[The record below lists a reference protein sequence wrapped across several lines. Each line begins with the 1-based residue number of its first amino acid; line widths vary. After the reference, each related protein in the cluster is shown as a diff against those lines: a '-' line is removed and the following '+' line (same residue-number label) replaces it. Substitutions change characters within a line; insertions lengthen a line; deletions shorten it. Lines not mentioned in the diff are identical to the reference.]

1 MDLNLILPS
10 NASGDIFPGNT
21 LTAYRVMLQKY
32 ANLEVPHEGTLLSL
46 TMPTRWSNIKRS
58 EIYLVQVEK
67 AAARPTYVRVHKRG
81 GVSGGDVDDDKRS
94 RRSPSGLRR
103 GAKISKLRRLIETA
117 ARRRA
122 GGERGKRK
130 GVTLPQVSHHAPI
143 VITRKSPKRIDG
155 TSALDNIL
163 KEEAEIEVEV
173 EEAKAGLGLTA
184 ADAADSD
191 DDDDETVYY
200 SIKDDGVGSSSSS
213 KPIPP
218 ALTHIEKIAKKI
230 FRGERSYTQV
240 VLEAG
245 RVETNRELVHQLNQ
259 LVVKKL
265 PHLQEKLREERR
277 RACERGPEDVFS
289 FNTFNQKTAISL
301 PHDYMLVIPEDLSLQ
316 LGLRGKVYLGRRT
329 KPEDMTDVNYRNHTV
344 YVYTDIIKN
353 VVVGNTEA
361 PLLRCTG
368 VKNNSE
374 EAMMTYDFPNPVY
387 VPLNTNY
394 FKEVTIYLRDSFG
407 DPIPFQYVGSGGST
421 RSPTH
426 PTWPKR
432 HSSVINTRFQDG

>member
-10 NASGDIFPGNT
+10 NASGNIFPGNT
-21 LTAYRVMLQKY
+21 LTAYRVLLQKY
-32 ANLEVPHEGTLLSL
+32 ENLEVPHAVTLLSL
-46 TMPTRWSNIKRS
+46 IMPTRWSNIKHS

-67 AAARPTYVRVHKRG
+67 AAPRPNYVRVHNRG
-81 GVSGGDVDDDKRS
+81 GVSGGDVDADDKRS
-94 RRSPSGLRR
+94 GRSASGLRR
-103 GAKISKLRRLIETA
+103 GAKIGKLRRLIETA

-122 GGERGKRK
+122 GIDGGKRK
-130 GVTLPQVSHHAPI
+130 SVTLPQVSHHAPI

-155 TSALDNIL
+155 TSALDDIL

-173 EEAKAGLGLTA
+173 AEAKAGLGLTGD
-184 ADAADSD
+184 DAADSGD
-191 DDDDETVYY
+191 DDDADTVYY

-218 ALTHIEKIAKKI
+218 ALTHIEKIPKKI
-230 FRGERSYTQV
+230 FKGEHSYTRV

-259 LVVKKL
+259 LIVKKL
-265 PHLQEKLREERR
+265 PHLQEK
-277 RACERGPEDVFS
+277 FS
-289 FNTFNQKTAISL
+289 FNTFNQKTSISL
-301 PHDYMLVIPEDLSLQ
+301 PHDHMLVIPEDLSLQ

-329 KPEDMTDVNYRNHTV
+329 RPEDMTDVNYRNHTV
-344 YVYTDIIKN
+344 YVYTDIVKN
-353 VVVGNTEA
+353 VVVGDTEA

-374 EAMMTYDFPNPVY
+374 EAMTTYNFPNPVY

-394 FKEVTIYLRDSFG
+394 LKEVTIYLRDSFG
-407 DPIPFQYVGSGGST
+407 DPIPFKYGEVVVLLGLRPIPPGLSGT
-421 RSPTH
+421 L
-426 PTWPKR
+426 
-432 HSSVINTRFQDG
+432 V

>member
-1 MDLNLILPS
+1 MDLNLILPTK
-10 NASGDIFPGNT
+10 ASGNIFPGNT
-21 LTAYRVMLQKY
+21 LTAYRVLLQKY
-32 ANLEVPHEGTLLSL
+32 ANLEVPHAVTLLSL
-46 TMPTRWSNIKRS
+46 IVPTRWSNIKRS

-67 AAARPTYVRVHKRG
+67 AADRPTYVRVHNRG

-94 RRSPSGLRR
+94 GRSASGLRR
-103 GAKISKLRRLIETA
+103 GAKISKLRRQIETA

-122 GGERGKRK
+122 GVERGKRK
-130 GVTLPQVSHHAPI
+130 SVTLPQVSHHAPI
-143 VITRKSPKRIDG
+143 VITRKPPKRIDG
-155 TSALDNIL
+155 TSALDDIL

-173 EEAKAGLGLTA
+173 EEAKAGLGLTGD
-184 ADAADSD
+184 DAADS

-200 SIKDDGVGSSSSS
+200 SIKDDGVGSSTSS

-230 FRGERSYTQV
+230 FKGERSYTRV

-277 RACERGPEDVFS
+277 RAGERGPEDVFS

-329 KPEDMTDVNYRNHTV
+329 RPEDMTDVNYRNHTV
-344 YVYTDIIKN
+344 YVYTDI
-353 VVVGNTEA
+353 
-361 PLLRCTG
+361 
-368 VKNNSE
+368 VK
-374 EAMMTYDFPNPVY
+374 
-387 VPLNTNY
+387 
-394 FKEVTIYLRDSFG
+394 
-407 DPIPFQYVGSGGST
+407 
-421 RSPTH
+421 
-426 PTWPKR
+426 TWW
-432 HSSVINTRFQDG
+432 

>member
-1 MDLNLILPS
+1 M
-10 NASGDIFPGNT
+10 
-21 LTAYRVMLQKY
+21 
-32 ANLEVPHEGTLLSL
+32 
-46 TMPTRWSNIKRS
+46 
-58 EIYLVQVEK
+58 
-67 AAARPTYVRVHKRG
+67 
-81 GVSGGDVDDDKRS
+81 GV
-94 RRSPSGLRR
+94 
-103 GAKISKLRRLIETA
+103 
-117 ARRRA
+117 
-122 GGERGKRK
+122 RGKSI
-130 GVTLPQVSHHAPI
+130 TLPQVSHHAPI

-155 TSALDNIL
+155 TSALDDIL

-173 EEAKAGLGLTA
+173 AEAKAGLGLTGD
-184 ADAADSD
+184 DAADSD
-191 DDDDETVYY
+191 DDDDTVYY

-230 FRGERSYTQV
+230 FKGERSYTRV

-259 LVVKKL
+259 LIVKKL

-277 RACERGPEDVFS
+277 SAGERGPEDVFS
-289 FNTFNQKTAISL
+289 FNTFNQKTSISL
-301 PHDYMLVIPEDLSLQ
+301 PHDHMLVIPEDLSLQ

-329 KPEDMTDVNYRNHTV
+329 RPEDMTDVNYRNHTV

-353 VVVGNTEA
+353 VVVGDTEA

-374 EAMMTYDFPNPVY
+374 EAMTTYDFPNPVY

-394 FKEVTIYLRDSFG
+394 LKEVTIYLRDSFG
-407 DPIPFQYVGSGGST
+407 DPIPFEYGEVVVLLGLRPIPPGLSGT
-421 RSPTH
+421 L
-426 PTWPKR
+426 
-432 HSSVINTRFQDG
+432 V

>member
-1 MDLNLILPS
+1 MDLNLVLPS
-10 NASGDIFPGNT
+10 NASGNIFPGNT

-32 ANLEVPHEGTLLSL
+32 ENLEVPHAVTLLSL
-46 TMPTRWSNIKRS
+46 IMPTRWSNIKRS

-67 AAARPTYVRVHKRG
+67 AAPRPTYVRVHNRG
-81 GVSGGDVDDDKRS
+81 GVSGGDVDDDDKRS
-94 RRSPSGLRR
+94 GRSASGLRR

-117 ARRRA
+117 ARHRA
-122 GGERGKRK
+122 GIDGSKRK
-130 GVTLPQVSHHAPI
+130 SVTLPQVSHHAPI

-155 TSALDNIL
+155 TSALDDIL

-173 EEAKAGLGLTA
+173 AEAKAGLGLTGD
-184 ADAADSD
+184 DAADSD
-191 DDDDETVYY
+191 DDDDADTVYY

-230 FRGERSYTQV
+230 FKGERSYTRV

-259 LVVKKL
+259 LIVKKL

-277 RACERGPEDVFS
+277 SAGQRGPEDVFS
-289 FNTFNQKTAISL
+289 FNTFNQKTTISL
-301 PHDYMLVIPEDLSLQ
+301 PHDHMLVIPEDLSLQ

-344 YVYTDIIKN
+344 YVYTDIVKN
-353 VVVGNTEA
+353 VVVGDTEA

-374 EAMMTYDFPNPVY
+374 EAMTTYNFPNPVY

-394 FKEVTIYLRDSFG
+394 LKEVTIYLRDSFG
-407 DPIPFQYVGSGGST
+407 DPIPFEYGEVVVLLGLRPIPPGLSGT
-421 RSPTH
+421 L
-426 PTWPKR
+426 
-432 HSSVINTRFQDG
+432 V

>member
-10 NASGDIFPGNT
+10 NASGNIFPGNT

-32 ANLEVPHEGTLLSL
+32 ENLEVPHAVTLLSL
-46 TMPTRWSNIKRS
+46 IMPTRWSNIKRS

-67 AAARPTYVRVHKRG
+67 AAPRPTYVRVHNRG
-81 GVSGGDVDDDKRS
+81 GVSGGDVDDDDKRS
-94 RRSPSGLRR
+94 GRSASGLRR

-122 GGERGKRK
+122 GIDGSKRK
-130 GVTLPQVSHHAPI
+130 SVTLPQVSHHAPI

-155 TSALDNIL
+155 TSALDDIL

-173 EEAKAGLGLTA
+173 AEAKAGLGLTG
-184 ADAADSD
+184 DNAADSD
-191 DDDDETVYY
+191 DDDDADTVYY

-230 FRGERSYTQV
+230 FKGERSYTRV

-259 LVVKKL
+259 LIVKKL

-277 RACERGPEDVFS
+277 SAGQRGPEDVFS

-301 PHDYMLVIPEDLSLQ
+301 PHDHMLVIPEDLSLQ
-316 LGLRGKVYLGRRT
+316 LGLRGKVYLGRGHDRRQLQE
-329 KPEDMTDVNYRNHTV
+329 P
-344 YVYTDIIKN
+344 
-353 VVVGNTEA
+353 
-361 PLLRCTG
+361 
-368 VKNNSE
+368 
-374 EAMMTYDFPNPVY
+374 
-387 VPLNTNY
+387 
-394 FKEVTIYLRDSFG
+394 
-407 DPIPFQYVGSGGST
+407 
-421 RSPTH
+421 
-426 PTWPKR
+426 
-432 HSSVINTRFQDG
+432 HSVCVH